1 MGPSLP
7 GLEVCLTWPQ
17 AKVVVR
23 FRAQPQPQ
31 RGPAEATRAWRPLS
45 PRHSP
50 KAWQEPPGM
59 HLSPHKRERRQC
71 QKRGPGQ
78 GFYKS
83 AHKRLR
89 RRVTAER
96 FSLALKLVSPL
107 TARPG
112 QLLAQWTPN
121 AKEASEPE
129 KTSLPENPRPRGLVP
144 VTRRERGVP
153 RARLCR
159 SLRGTW
165 KPAFGGQGGKPPA
178 GESRGHGQLSPGRS
192 AWGLGSTRRE
202 GRQAGCIPAPGA
214 PFSLR
219 ALPPVLVPSIP
230 RGRGPPPEPGTRS
243 PCDLGWAWA
252 SPRTP
257 WRKQSAGRRRR
268 ARRRC
273 RGYLGMVPGGS
284 GRSARRGTGA
294 ARTPGRA
301 GRWG

>member
-31 RGPAEATRAWRPLS
+31 RGPVEATRVWRQLS

-78 GFYKS
+78 GFLKL
-83 AHKRLR
+83 ALKRVR

-96 FSLALKLVSPL
+96 FRLALKLVSRL
-107 TARPG
+107 TGRPG
-112 QLLAQWTPN
+112 QLRAQRAPN

-144 VTRRERGVP
+144 GTGRERGVP

-159 SLRGTW
+159 CLRGTW
-165 KPAFGGQGGKPPA
+165 KT
-178 GESRGHGQLSPGRS
+178 RLC
-192 AWGLGSTRRE
+192 WTRRE
-202 GRQAGCIPAPGA
+202 TSRRRKPRARSTFPGA
-214 PFSLR
+214 LR
-219 ALPPVLVPSIP
+219 VGSGQHAEGGAAGRLHPGPGVTLP
-230 RGRGPPPEPGTRS
+230 
-243 PCDLGWAWA
+243 A
-252 SPRTP
+252 SRTP
-257 WRKQSAGRRRR
+257 SGPCPFNSAGQG
-268 ARRRC
+268 A
-273 RGYLGMVPGGS
+273 PS
-284 GRSARRGTGA
+284 G
-294 ARTPGRA
+294 A
-301 GRWG
+301 GDPLAL